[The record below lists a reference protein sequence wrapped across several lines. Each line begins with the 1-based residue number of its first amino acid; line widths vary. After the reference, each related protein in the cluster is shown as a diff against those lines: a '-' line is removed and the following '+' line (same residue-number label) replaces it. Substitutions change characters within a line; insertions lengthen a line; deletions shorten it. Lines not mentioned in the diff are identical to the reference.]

1 MKLLDLLAEAL
12 SAEKEAALKAKFVNP
27 PIPKDAPRGIDMGD
41 PRKISEKEFQ
51 TLVNSDPTPNGNYLQ
66 WMLNKYTALDRTE
79 RKRFIQDGHNEQVK
93 ELLTFF
99 DRFKQRI
106 AKVDPTIPKD
116 INQFKSL
123 NDFENMLGAVKAKI
137 EGEGGEENLGPEKFK
152 FMKDIKA
159 IGSVDGY
166 VVYRVP
172 QSCKDNEA
180 CFKEYQ
186 DLTGCGDP
194 TQNFEPSRAG
204 EEAPKSGYRVTWC
217 TRNTG
222 MFNNYL
228 KNGPYYIFKNWDK
241 RRQYQLHYES
251 GQFMDE
257 ADRSLGRYDKEL
269 ENKFLQFLL
278 DKEGRI
284 PPTSFNFNL
293 DLSKFQKGE
302 SLSGFPI
309 YEIGDKLYMD
319 FGDKEKNKLF
329 YYDEETNKLKTQD
342 GKDAGTKII
351 VKLPYM
357 DLVKFA
363 YAQGKKIPN
372 LYRLLLN
379 LDIPAGTQIP
389 NVPPLNLS
397 DSDIE
402 LLPDNMT
409 INGDLDLTN
418 SKLRELPNNLTV
430 KGILSLSG
438 TDLKPKPD
446 TRAGKIVR

>member
-12 SAEKEAALKAKFVNP
+12 NAEKEAALKAKFVNP
-27 PIPKDAPRGIDMGD
+27 PASKDEPMGMNAGD
-41 PRKISEKEFQ
+41 PRKISEREFK
-51 TLVNSDPTPNGNYLQ
+51 TLVDSDPTANGNYLQ
-66 WMLNKYTALDRTE
+66 WMLTRYTALDRNE
-79 RKRFIQDGHNEQVK
+79 RKRFIQDGHNESVK
-93 ELLTFF
+93 ELLAFF

-106 AKVDPTIPKD
+106 AKVDPSIPKD

-137 EGEGGEENLGPEKFK
+137 EGEGGGENLGPEKFK
-152 FMKDIKA
+152 FMKNIKA
-159 IGSVDGY
+159 IGSVDGF

-172 QSCKDNEA
+172 QSCKNNKDCEA
-180 CFKEYQ
+180 EYQ
-186 DLTGCGDP
+186 ALTGCGDL
-194 TQNFEPSRAG
+194 TQRFEPSRAG
-204 EEAPKSGYRVTWC
+204 EEAPNAGYRVQWC

-222 MFNNYL
+222 MFNSYL
-228 KNGPYYIFKNWDK
+228 TNGPYYIFKNWDK

-257 ADRSLGRYDKEL
+257 ADHPLGRYDKEL

-284 PPTSFNFNL
+284 PPASFNFSL

-302 SLSGFPI
+302 SPSGFPI

-319 FGDKEKNKLF
+319 FGDKSKNKLF
-329 YYDEETNKLKTQD
+329 YYDEDTNKLKTQD
-342 GKDAGTKII
+342 GKDAGTKVI
-351 VKLPYM
+351 VRLPYM

-363 YAQGKKIPN
+363 YTQGKKIPN

-379 LDIPAGTQIP
+379 LDIPAGVQIP
-389 NVPPLNLS
+389 NVPSLNLS
-397 DSDIE
+397 DSDIDS
-402 LLPDNMT
+402 LPANMT

-418 SKLRELPNNLTV
+418 SKLRELPDNLTV
-430 KGILSLSG
+430 TGILTLSG
-438 TDLKPKPD
+438 TNLKPKPD
-446 TRAGKIVR
+446 TKAGKMVR